1 MSLSYNTCI
10 CTLLIDL
17 SFQEPVRFYCRG
29 RALCNSLY
37 ELNATQASIRP
48 TAGETYNEIEN
59 EPVSIEQY
67 NL

>member
-1 MSLSYNTCI
+1 MYMHNTNRFEI
-10 CTLLIDL
+10 LRT
-17 SFQEPVRFYCRG
+17 STFYCRG
-29 RALCNSLY
+29 RALCNSLH
-37 ELNATQASIRP
+37 ELNETQASVRP